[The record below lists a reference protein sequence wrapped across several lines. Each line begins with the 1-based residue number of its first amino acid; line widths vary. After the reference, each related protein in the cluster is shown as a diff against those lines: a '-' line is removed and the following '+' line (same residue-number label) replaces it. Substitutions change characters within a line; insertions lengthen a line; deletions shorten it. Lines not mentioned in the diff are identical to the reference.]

1 MITADKTFLR
11 SHYKKKRLS
20 LTKQEVDHLSQRVCK
35 QLDKLSIWRLKHY
48 HIFISISKYNEL
60 DTSFIINKLK
70 SEKKII
76 IVPKIS
82 NNELV
87 HIAINDQTEFSIN
100 EFGIKEPNNGHHFIT
115 ENLDLIFIPLLAFD
129 LEGHRVGYG
138 KGYYDR
144 FLKLTNK
151 SSLKIGLS
159 FFDPINKIQD
169 IDDND
174 VKLDYCVTPKQVHK
188 FKPLDLVIKY

>member
-20 LTKQEVDHLSQRVCK
+20 LTKQEVGHLSRRVYN
-35 QLDKLSIWRLKHY
+35 QLDKLNIWKLKHY
-48 HIFISISKYNEL
+48 HIFISISKYNEI
-60 DTSFIINKLK
+60 DTSSIINKLK
-70 SEKKII
+70 SKQKII

-87 HIAINDQTEFSIN
+87 HIAVNDKTEFSLN
-100 EFGIKEPNNGHHFIT
+100 EYGIKEPNNGNHFII
-115 ENLDLIFIPLLAFD
+115 ENLDIIFIPLLAFD
-129 LEGHRVGYG
+129 IEGHRVGYG

-144 FLKLTNK
+144 FLKLTNN
-151 SSLKIGLS
+151 SILKIGLS

-169 IDDND
+169 IDNND
-174 VKLDYCVTPKQVHK
+174 VKLDYCVTPTQVHK
-188 FKPLDLVIKY
+188 FDNL

>member
-11 SHYKKKRLS
+11 SHYKKKRFS
-20 LTKQEVDHLSQRVCK
+20 LTKQEVDDLSQRVCK
-35 QLDKLSIWRLKHY
+35 QLDKLNIWKLKHY

-60 DTSFIINKLK
+60 DTSSIINKLK
-70 SEKKII
+70 SEQKII

-87 HIAINDQTEFSIN
+87 HVAINDETEFSLN
-100 EFGIKEPNNGHHFIT
+100 EYGIKEPHDGNQFII
-115 ENLDLIFIPLLAFD
+115 ENLDIIFIPLLAFD
-129 LEGHRVGYG
+129 IEGHRVGYG

-144 FLKLTNK
+144 FLKLTNN
-151 SSLKIGLS
+151 STLKIGLS

-174 VKLDYCVTPKQVHK
+174 VKLDYCITPKQVHK
-188 FKPLDLVIKY
+188 FNNL

>member
-20 LTKQEVDHLSQRVCK
+20 LTKQEVDHLSQSVCK
-35 QLDKLSIWRLKHY
+35 QLDKLNIWKLKHY

-60 DTSFIINKLK
+60 NTSSIINKLK
-70 SEKKII
+70 SEKKNI
-76 IVPKIS
+76 IVPKIL

-100 EFGIKEPNNGHHFIT
+100 EYGIKEPNNGNSFIIQ
-115 ENLDLIFIPLLAFD
+115 NLDLIFIPLLAYD

-174 VKLDYCVTPKQVHK
+174 VKLDYCITPTQVLK
-188 FKPLDLVIKY
+188 FDHI

>member
-60 DTSFIINKLK
+60 DTSSIINKLK

-100 EFGIKEPNNGHHFIT
+100 EYGIKEPNNGHHFIT

-188 FKPLDLVIKY
+188 FNNL

>member
-20 LTKQEVDHLSQRVCK
+20 LTKQEVDHLSNRVCK
-35 QLDKLSIWRLKHY
+35 QLDKLNIWKLKHY

-60 DTSFIINKLK
+60 DTASIINKLK

-87 HIAINDQTEFSIN
+87 HVAINDKTEFSLN
-100 EFGIKEPNNGHHFIT
+100 EYGIKEPNNGNSFII
-115 ENLDLIFIPLLAFD
+115 ENLDLIFIPLLAYD

-174 VKLDYCVTPKQVHK
+174 VRLDYCITPTQVHK
-188 FKPLDLVIKY
+188 FDNL

>member
-20 LTKQEVDHLSQRVCK
+20 LTKQEVDHLSQRVFK
-35 QLDKLSIWRLKHY
+35 QLDKLNIWKFKHY

-60 DTSFIINKLK
+60 DTSSIIYKLK
-70 SEKKII
+70 SEQKII

-87 HIAINDQTEFSIN
+87 HVAINDETEFSIN
-100 EFGIKEPNNGHHFIT
+100 EYGIEEPSNGNNFII

-129 LEGHRVGYG
+129 VEGHRVGYG

-144 FLKLTNK
+144 FLKLTNN
-151 SSLKIGLS
+151 STLKIGLS

-188 FKPLDLVIKY
+188 FNNL

>member
-11 SHYKKKRLS
+11 SHYKKKRFS
-20 LTKQEVDHLSQRVCK
+20 LTKQEVDDFSQRVCK
-35 QLDKLSIWRLKHY
+35 QLDKLNIWKLKHY
-48 HIFISISKYNEL
+48 HIFISILKYNEL
-60 DTSFIINKLK
+60 DTSSIINKLK
-70 SEKKII
+70 SEQKII

-87 HIAINDQTEFSIN
+87 HIAINDETEFGLN
-100 EFGIKEPNNGHHFIT
+100 EFGIKEPNDGNHFVI
-115 ENLDLIFIPLLAFD
+115 ENLDIIFIPLLAFD
-129 LEGHRVGYG
+129 IEGHRVGYG

-144 FLKLTNK
+144 FLKLTN
-151 SSLKIGLS
+151 SSTLKIGLS

-188 FKPLDLVIKY
+188 FNNL

>member
-60 DTSFIINKLK
+60 DTSSIINKLK
-70 SEKKII
+70 SEQKII

-100 EFGIKEPNNGHHFIT
+100 EYGIKEPNNGNHFII
-115 ENLDLIFIPLLAFD
+115 ENLDLIFIPLLAYD

-174 VKLDYCVTPKQVHK
+174 VKLDYCITPTQIHK
-188 FKPLDLVIKY
+188 FDHI

>member
-20 LTKQEVDHLSQRVCK
+20 LTKQEVDDLSQRVCK
-35 QLDKLSIWRLKHY
+35 QLDKLNIWKLKHY
-48 HIFISISKYNEL
+48 HIFISILKYNEL
-60 DTSFIINKLK
+60 DTSSIINKLK
-70 SEKKII
+70 SEQKII

-87 HIAINDQTEFSIN
+87 HIAINDETEFGLN
-100 EFGIKEPNNGHHFIT
+100 EYGIKEPNDGNHFII
-115 ENLDLIFIPLLAFD
+115 ENLDIIFIPLLAFD
-129 LEGHRVGYG
+129 IEGHRVGYG

-144 FLKLTNK
+144 FLKLTNN
-151 SSLKIGLS
+151 STLKIGLS
-159 FFDPINKIQD
+159 FFDPINKILD

-188 FKPLDLVIKY
+188 FNNL

>member
-1 MITADKTFLR
+1 MEIKA
-11 SHYKKKRLS
+11 LS
-20 LTKQEVDHLSQRVCK
+20 
-35 QLDKLSIWRLKHY
+35 Y
-48 HIFISISKYNEL
+48 FYFNFKYNEP
-60 DTSFIINKLK
+60 DTSSIINKLK

-100 EFGIKEPNNGHHFIT
+100 EYGIKEPNNGHHFIT

-174 VKLDYCVTPKQVHK
+174 VKLDYCITPTQIHK
-188 FKPLDLVIKY
+188 FDHI

>member
-1 MITADKTFLR
+1 MVAADKTFLR

-35 QLDKLSIWRLKHY
+35 QLDKLNIWKLKHY

-60 DTSFIINKLK
+60 DTSSIINKLK
-70 SEKKII
+70 SEQKII

-100 EFGIKEPNNGHHFIT
+100 EYGIKEPNNGHHFIT

-174 VKLDYCVTPKQVHK
+174 VKLDYCITPTQIHK
-188 FKPLDLVIKY
+188 FDHI

>member
-60 DTSFIINKLK
+60 DTSSIINKLK
-70 SEKKII
+70 SEQKII

-100 EFGIKEPNNGHHFIT
+100 EYGIKEPNNGNHFII

-174 VKLDYCVTPKQVHK
+174 VKLDYCITPTQIHK
-188 FKPLDLVIKY
+188 FDHI

>member
-1 MITADKTFLR
+1 VITADKTFLR

-20 LTKQEVDHLSQRVCK
+20 LTKQEVNHLSQRVCK
-35 QLDKLSIWRLKHY
+35 QLDKLNIWKLKHY

-70 SEKKII
+70 SEKKNIV
-76 IVPKIS
+76 VPKIL

-100 EFGIKEPNNGHHFIT
+100 EYGIKEPNNGNSFII
-115 ENLDLIFIPLLAFD
+115 ENLDLIFIPLLAYD

-169 IDDND
+169 IDNND
-174 VKLDYCVTPKQVHK
+174 VKLDYCITPTQIHK
-188 FKPLDLVIKY
+188 FDHI

>member
-60 DTSFIINKLK
+60 DTSSIINKLK
-70 SEKKII
+70 SKQKII

-87 HIAINDQTEFSIN
+87 HVAINDETEFSLN
-100 EFGIKEPNNGHHFIT
+100 EYGIKEPNNGNHFII
-115 ENLDLIFIPLLAFD
+115 ENLDIIFIPLLAFD
-129 LEGHRVGYG
+129 IEGNRVGYG

-144 FLKLTNK
+144 FLKLTNN
-151 SSLKIGLS
+151 STLKIGLS
-159 FFDPINKIQD
+159 FFDPITKIQD

-174 VKLDYCVTPKQVHK
+174 VKLDYCVTPKQIHK
-188 FKPLDLVIKY
+188 FNNL

>member
-11 SHYKKKRLS
+11 SHYKNKRLS
-20 LTKQEVDHLSQRVCK
+20 LIKQEVDDLSQRVCK
-35 QLDKLSIWRLKHY
+35 QLDKLHIWKLKHY

-60 DTSFIINKLK
+60 DTSFIINKLQ
-70 SEKKII
+70 SEQKII

-82 NNELV
+82 NNELAHV
-87 HIAINDQTEFSIN
+87 IIDNETEFSLN
-100 EFGIKEPNNGHHFIT
+100 EYGIKEPNDGNHFII
-115 ENLDLIFIPLLAFD
+115 ENLDIIFIPLLAFD
-129 LEGHRVGYG
+129 IKGHRVGYG

-144 FLKLTNK
+144 FLKLTNN
-151 SSLKIGLS
+151 STLKIGLS
-159 FFDPINKIQD
+159 FFDPINKILD

-188 FKPLDLVIKY
+188 FNNL

>member
-60 DTSFIINKLK
+60 DTSSIINKLK

-100 EFGIKEPNNGHHFIT
+100 EYGIKEPNNGNHFIIK
-115 ENLDLIFIPLLAFD
+115 NLDLIFIPLLAFD

-174 VKLDYCVTPKQVHK
+174 VKLDYCITPTQIHK
-188 FKPLDLVIKY
+188 FDHI

>member
-1 MITADKTFLR
+1 VITADKTFLR
-11 SHYKKKRLS
+11 SHYKNKRLS
-20 LTKQEVDHLSQRVCK
+20 LIKHEIDDLSQRVFK
-35 QLDKLSIWRLKHY
+35 QLDKLNIWKLKHY
-48 HIFISISKYNEL
+48 HIFISILKYNEL

-70 SEKKII
+70 SEQKII

-87 HIAINDQTEFSIN
+87 HIAINDETEFGLN
-100 EFGIKEPNNGHHFIT
+100 EHGIKEPNDGNHFVI
-115 ENLDLIFIPLLAFD
+115 ENLDIIFIPLLAFD
-129 LEGHRVGYG
+129 IEGHRVGYG

-144 FLKLTNK
+144 FLKLTNN
-151 SSLKIGLS
+151 STLKIGLS
-159 FFDPINKIQD
+159 FFDPINKILD

-188 FKPLDLVIKY
+188 FNNL

>member
-60 DTSFIINKLK
+60 DTSSIINKLK

-100 EFGIKEPNNGHHFIT
+100 EYGIKEPNNGNHFII
-115 ENLDLIFIPLLAFD
+115 ENLDLIFIPLLAYD

-174 VKLDYCVTPKQVHK
+174 VKLDYCITPTQIHK
-188 FKPLDLVIKY
+188 FDHI

>member
-1 MITADKTFLR
+1 VITADKTFLR

-60 DTSFIINKLK
+60 DTSSIINKLK

-100 EFGIKEPNNGHHFIT
+100 EYGIKEPNNGNHFII

-174 VKLDYCVTPKQVHK
+174 VKLDYCITPTQIHK
-188 FKPLDLVIKY
+188 FDHI

>member
-11 SHYKKKRLS
+11 SHYKKKRFS
-20 LTKQEVDHLSQRVCK
+20 LTKQEVDDLSQRVFK
-35 QLDKLSIWRLKHY
+35 QLDKLNIWKLKHY
-48 HIFISISKYNEL
+48 HIFISILKYNEL
-60 DTSFIINKLK
+60 DTSSIINKLK
-70 SEKKII
+70 SEQKII

-87 HIAINDQTEFSIN
+87 HIAINDETEFGLN
-100 EFGIKEPNNGHHFIT
+100 EYGIKEPNDGNHFII
-115 ENLDLIFIPLLAFD
+115 ENLDIIFIPLLAFD

-144 FLKLTNK
+144 FLKLTNN
-151 SSLKIGLS
+151 SILKIGLS

-169 IDDND
+169 IDNND
-174 VKLDYCVTPKQVHK
+174 VKLDYCVTPTQVHK
-188 FKPLDLVIKY
+188 FDNV

>member
-35 QLDKLSIWRLKHY
+35 QLDKLNIWKLKHY
-48 HIFISISKYNEL
+48 HIFISILKYNEL
-60 DTSFIINKLK
+60 DTSSIINKLK
-70 SEKKII
+70 SEQKII

-87 HIAINDQTEFSIN
+87 HIAINDETEFGLN
-100 EFGIKEPNNGHHFIT
+100 EYGIKEPNDGNHFII
-115 ENLDLIFIPLLAFD
+115 ENLDIIFIPLLAFD
-129 LEGHRVGYG
+129 IEGHRVGYG

-144 FLKLTNK
+144 FLKLTNN
-151 SSLKIGLS
+151 STLKIGLS

-188 FKPLDLVIKY
+188 FNNL

>member
-11 SHYKKKRLS
+11 SHYKKKRFS
-20 LTKQEVDHLSQRVCK
+20 LTKQEVDDLSQRVFK
-35 QLDKLSIWRLKHY
+35 QLDKLNIWKLKHY
-48 HIFISISKYNEL
+48 HIFISILKYNEL
-60 DTSFIINKLK
+60 DTSSIINKLK
-70 SEKKII
+70 SEQKII

-87 HIAINDQTEFSIN
+87 HIAINDETEFGLN
-100 EFGIKEPNNGHHFIT
+100 EYGIKEPNDGNHFVI
-115 ENLDLIFIPLLAFD
+115 ENLDIIFIPLLAFD
-129 LEGHRVGYG
+129 IEGHRVGYG

-144 FLKLTNK
+144 FLKLTNN
-151 SSLKIGLS
+151 STLKIGLS
-159 FFDPINKIQD
+159 FFDPINKILD

-188 FKPLDLVIKY
+188 FNNL

>member
-35 QLDKLSIWRLKHY
+35 QLDKLNIWKLKHY

-60 DTSFIINKLK
+60 DTSPIINKLQ
-70 SEKKII
+70 SEQKII

-87 HIAINDQTEFSIN
+87 HIAINDETEFGLN
-100 EFGIKEPNNGHHFIT
+100 EFGIKEPNDGNHFII
-115 ENLDLIFIPLLAFD
+115 ENLDIIFIPLLAFD
-129 LEGHRVGYG
+129 IEGHRVGYG

-144 FLKLTNK
+144 FLKLTKN
-151 SSLKIGLS
+151 STLKIGLS
-159 FFDPINKIQD
+159 FFDPINKILD

-188 FKPLDLVIKY
+188 FNNL

>member
-60 DTSFIINKLK
+60 DTSSIINKLK

-100 EFGIKEPNNGHHFIT
+100 EYGIKEPNNGNHFII
-115 ENLDLIFIPLLAFD
+115 ENLDLIFIPLLAYD

-174 VKLDYCVTPKQVHK
+174 VKLDYCITPTQVHK
-188 FKPLDLVIKY
+188 FDHI

>member
-60 DTSFIINKLK
+60 DTSSIINKLK

-76 IVPKIS
+76 VVPKIS

-100 EFGIKEPNNGHHFIT
+100 EYGIKEPNNGNHFII
-115 ENLDLIFIPLLAFD
+115 ENLDLIFIPLLAYD

-174 VKLDYCVTPKQVHK
+174 VKLDYCITPTQVHK
-188 FKPLDLVIKY
+188 FDHI

>member
-60 DTSFIINKLK
+60 DTSSIINKLK

-100 EFGIKEPNNGHHFIT
+100 EYGIKEPNNGNHFII

-174 VKLDYCVTPKQVHK
+174 VKLDYCVTPTQIHK
-188 FKPLDLVIKY
+188 FDHI

>member
-11 SHYKKKRLS
+11 SHYKKKRFS
-20 LTKQEVDHLSQRVCK
+20 LTKQEVDDLSQRVCK
-35 QLDKLSIWRLKHY
+35 QLDKLNIWKLKHY
-48 HIFISISKYNEL
+48 HIFISILKYNEL
-60 DTSFIINKLK
+60 DTSSIINKLK
-70 SEKKII
+70 SEQKII

-87 HIAINDQTEFSIN
+87 HIAINDETEFGLN
-100 EFGIKEPNNGHHFIT
+100 EYGIKEPNDGNHFII
-115 ENLDLIFIPLLAFD
+115 ENLDIIFIPLLAFD
-129 LEGHRVGYG
+129 IEGHRVGYG

-144 FLKLTNK
+144 FLKLTNN
-151 SSLKIGLS
+151 STLKIGLS

-188 FKPLDLVIKY
+188 FNNL

>member
-20 LTKQEVDHLSQRVCK
+20 LTKQEVNHLSQRVCK
-35 QLDKLSIWRLKHY
+35 QLDKLNIWKLKHY

-70 SEKKII
+70 SEKKNIV
-76 IVPKIS
+76 VPKIL

-100 EFGIKEPNNGHHFIT
+100 EYGIKEPNNGNSFII
-115 ENLDLIFIPLLAFD
+115 ENLDLIFIPLLAYD

-169 IDDND
+169 IDNND
-174 VKLDYCVTPKQVHK
+174 VKLDYCITPTQIHK
-188 FKPLDLVIKY
+188 FDHI

>member
-20 LTKQEVDHLSQRVCK
+20 LTKQEVDHLSQRVFK
-35 QLDKLSIWRLKHY
+35 QLDKLNIWKFKHY

-60 DTSFIINKLK
+60 DTSSIINKLK

-100 EFGIKEPNNGHHFIT
+100 EYGIKEPNNGNHFII

-138 KGYYDR
+138 KGYYDK
-144 FLKLTNK
+144 FLKLTNN

-174 VKLDYCVTPKQVHK
+174 VKLDYCITPTQIHK
-188 FKPLDLVIKY
+188 FDHI

>member
-11 SHYKKKRLS
+11 SHYKKKWLS
-20 LTKQEVDHLSQRVCK
+20 LTKQKVDHLSQRVCK
-35 QLDKLSIWRLKHY
+35 QLDKLNIWKLKNY

-70 SEKKII
+70 SEKKNI

-87 HIAINDQTEFSIN
+87 HIAINDKTEFSIN
-100 EFGIKEPNNGHHFIT
+100 EYDIEEPNNGNSFII
-115 ENLDLIFIPLLAFD
+115 ENLDLIFIPLLAYD

-138 KGYYDR
+138 MGYYDK

-174 VKLDYCVTPKQVHK
+174 VKLDYCITPTQVHK
-188 FKPLDLVIKY
+188 FDHI

>member
-60 DTSFIINKLK
+60 DTSYIINKLK

-100 EFGIKEPNNGHHFIT
+100 EYGIKEPNNGNHFII

-174 VKLDYCVTPKQVHK
+174 VKLDYCVTPTQIHK
-188 FKPLDLVIKY
+188 FDHI

>member
-11 SHYKKKRLS
+11 SHYKKKRFS
-20 LTKQEVDHLSQRVCK
+20 LTKQEVDDLSQRVFK
-35 QLDKLSIWRLKHY
+35 QLDKLNIWKLKHY
-48 HIFISISKYNEL
+48 HIFISILKYNEL
-60 DTSFIINKLK
+60 DTSSIINKLK
-70 SEKKII
+70 SEQKII

-87 HIAINDQTEFSIN
+87 HIAINDETEFGLN
-100 EFGIKEPNNGHHFIT
+100 EYGIKEPNDGNHFII
-115 ENLDLIFIPLLAFD
+115 ENLDIIFIPLLAFD
-129 LEGHRVGYG
+129 IEGHRVGYG

-144 FLKLTNK
+144 FLKLTNN
-151 SSLKIGLS
+151 STLKIGLS

-188 FKPLDLVIKY
+188 FNNL

>member
-1 MITADKTFLR
+1 VITADKTFLR

-35 QLDKLSIWRLKHY
+35 QLDKLNIWKLKHY

-76 IVPKIS
+76 IVPKIL

-87 HIAINDQTEFSIN
+87 HIAINDQTEFSMN
-100 EFGIKEPNNGHHFIT
+100 EYGIKEPNNGNSFII
-115 ENLDLIFIPLLAFD
+115 ENLDLIFIPLLAYD

-174 VKLDYCVTPKQVHK
+174 VKLDYCITPTQVHK
-188 FKPLDLVIKY
+188 FDHI

>member
-11 SHYKKKRLS
+11 SHYKKKRFS
-20 LTKQEVDHLSQRVCK
+20 LTKQEVDDLSQRVFK
-35 QLDKLSIWRLKHY
+35 QLDKLNIWKLKHY
-48 HIFISISKYNEL
+48 HIFISISKYNEI
-60 DTSFIINKLK
+60 DTSSIINKLK
-70 SEKKII
+70 SKQKII

-87 HIAINDQTEFSIN
+87 HIAINDETEFGLN
-100 EFGIKEPNNGHHFIT
+100 EYGIKEPNDGNHFII
-115 ENLDLIFIPLLAFD
+115 ENLDIIFIPLLAFD
-129 LEGHRVGYG
+129 IEGHRVGYG

-144 FLKLTNK
+144 FLKLTNN
-151 SSLKIGLS
+151 STLKIGLS

-188 FKPLDLVIKY
+188 FNNL